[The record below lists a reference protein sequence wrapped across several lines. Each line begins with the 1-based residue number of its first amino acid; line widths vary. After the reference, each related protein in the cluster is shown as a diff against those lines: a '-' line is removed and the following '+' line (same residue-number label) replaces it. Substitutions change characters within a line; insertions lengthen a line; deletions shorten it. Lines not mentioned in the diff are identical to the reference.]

1 MATKLSLQK
10 ITESDAGETAIIT
23 KPNSN
28 ASTIEGLPI
37 PLKMTYHRVEEQ
49 NVWCSCYKTICNPPS
64 SSSDCMAILEGKFHL
79 CDASGDPA
87 NCNLA
92 DGAYGKDG
100 LYDGYIYLP
109 SELRVFSSV
118 FSVTATVDVG
128 LGTAYGASVQTI
140 PIGNEDPFDGEKKI
154 HVSVYM
160 PYQTG
165 GNIQV
170 NVNARII
177 GTAK

>member
-37 PLKMTYHRVEEQ
+37 PIKMTYHEIKEGLAECR
-49 NVWCSCYKTICNPPS
+49 CFKTICNPPTS
-64 SSSDCMAILEGKFHL
+64 SEKCMAILEGYFHL
-79 CDASGDPA
+79 IGSAGNPSVDTLG
-87 NCNLA
+87 NY
-92 DGAYGKDG
+92 AYDKNG
-100 LYDGYIYLP
+100 LYEGYIYLP
-109 SELRVFSSV
+109 SELRVFNSV
-118 FSVTATVDVG
+118 SNVVAIVDVG

-140 PIGNEDPFDGEKKI
+140 PSSNGCFDGEKKI
-154 HVSVYM
+154 HVTVYA
-160 PYQTG
+160 PYADG
-165 GNIQV
+165 ASNIQV
-170 NVNARII
+170 NVRARIV